1 MKANLI
7 KNYENLY
14 RIKNMIDTI
23 DENYI
28 TTTIINK
35 RELDT
40 NTISIVMTSCNRSIQ
55 TYFTIETISKS
66 IYKNVQIILIDDS
79 TNDFVSVEKLE
90 QYDIHIEL
98 IHIKNKFWYNPCVN
112 YNIGFKHIK
121 GGTVIIQN
129 AEVCHIGDVLNYVG
143 NNINDDEY
151 HAFNVY
157 ALNSINENKLLY
169 EMNNTSYDNHQKI
182 IQMRG
187 TWYQHHIRRNAY
199 FHFLVALTKKTLNK
213 IGGFDIDY
221 AYGNSWD
228 DDALVF
234 KIINNNIKLINV
246 TNVGMGIHQW
256 HPQSAVGYN
265 SNTIANLDLYNR
277 KREYYKINKAFLNLT
292 SYDKNEVVNIINEW
306 F

>member
-1 MKANLI
+1 
-7 KNYENLY
+7 
-14 RIKNMIDTI
+14 MIDTI

-28 TTTIINK
+28 TTTVINK
-35 RELDT
+35 KELDT
-40 NTISIVMTSCNRSIQ
+40 NTISIVMTACNRSIQ
-55 TYFTIETISKS
+55 TYFTIDTISKS

-79 TNDFVSVEKLE
+79 INDFVSVEKLE

-98 IHIKNKFWYNPCVN
+98 IHVKNKFWLNPCVN

-121 GGTVIIQN
+121 GGIVIIQN

-143 NNINDDEY
+143 NNINDGEY

-182 IQMRG
+182 IQIRG
-187 TWYQHHIRRNAY
+187 TWYQHHIRRNTY
-199 FHFLVALTKKTLNK
+199 FHFLVALRKKTLDK

-234 KIINNNIKLINV
+234 RIIKNNIKLINV

-256 HPQSAVGYN
+256 HPQSAVGY
-265 SNTIANLDLYNR
+265 SSKTIANLDLYNH
-277 KREYYKINKAFLNLT
+277 KCEYYKINNSFLNLT
-292 SYDKNEVVNIINEW
+292 SYDKNEVVNIINKW
-306 F
+306 I